1 MAFTTQEL
9 ENIAAAALD
18 FYIKSPPFAQT
29 IQEKP
34 LLAALTK
41 KQKTFP
47 GGKGKISL
55 PVVFDYTTAI
65 KGFSHLDT
73 VTYDNPANLKRVEY
87 NWKEIHAG
95 ITVSLTELKHDGI
108 SVVDS
113 TTGASTS
120 KHSDREMTALTGL
133 LEHKLAD
140 MTEGWARS
148 FNEMLWKDGTQDA
161 KVAAGITSL
170 ITDDP
175 ATGTVGGINRATVA
189 AWRNRSAVGANAV
202 VSSPANQTLTK
213 FLRNEVRQLARF
225 GGKPTLILCGSTAL
239 ALLEAE
245 IAEKGQ
251 YTQTGFLKEGATELG
266 MADITMRGV
275 GKFVYDPT
283 LDSLGKSDYIYF
295 IDESNIK
302 LYVMDGEDKKTHNPA
317 RPHDQYVI
325 YRAMTWTGGLTAT
338 QLNGCA
344 VYQVTD

>member
-18 FYIKSPPFAQT
+18 FYIKDKPFAQT
-29 IQEKP
+29 IQDKP
-34 LLAALTK
+34 LLSALLK
-41 KQKTFP
+41 KKKSFP

-65 KGFSHLDT
+65 KGYSHLDV

-108 SVVDS
+108 SVSDS

-148 FNEMLWKDGTQDA
+148 FNEMLWADGLQDP
-161 KVAAGITSL
+161 KLITGITHFISD
-170 ITDDP
+170 TP
-175 ATGTVGGINRATVA
+175 AVGTVGGINRANVA
-189 AWRNRSAVGANAV
+189 AWRNRAAVGANAI
-202 VSSPANQTLTK
+202 VSNPANQTLTK
-213 FLRNEVRQLARF
+213 FLRAEVRQLTRF
-225 GGKPTLILCGSTAL
+225 GGKPNLIFCGSQAL
-239 ALLEAE
+239 AYLEAE
-245 IAEKGQ
+245 ITEKGT
-251 YTQTGFLKEGATELG
+251 YTQQGFLKEGSTTLG
-266 MADITMRGV
+266 MADIQMRGV
-275 GKFVYDPT
+275 GTFVYDPT
-283 LDSLGKSDYIYF
+283 LDSIGKSDYIYI
-295 IDESNIK
+295 IDESNIN
-302 LYVMDGEDKKTHNPA
+302 LWVMDGEDKKTHNPA

-325 YRAMTWTGGLTAT
+325 YRAMTWTGGMGAT
-338 QLNGCA
+338 QLNGCG